1 MPDIT
6 LRYKQEELEDFIR
19 KMLAAKGLQPVDRI
33 EFRPRIV
40 NGEPQSFDVIIDC
53 APGPLL
59 DECPMCQTKLS
70 NGAPVPAPPVRVETP
85 GRKSVRQQI
94 DEEEGHAVVETIKE
108 AVEYAEERDY
118 PAGDFPIDPDTQE
131 EQDPA
136 LIDPELGET
145 FDPPAPGEGAP
156 SVTVST
162 TSSTDDEE
170 EGGGSMKSLLAAN
183 RRLTAQRERELA
195 ERKKQSGG
203 SHMAGES
210 TRPPKPGEGL

>member
-53 APGPLL
+53 EPGPLL
-59 DECPMCQTKLS
+59 EECPMCQTKLS
-70 NGAPVPAPPVRVETP
+70 NGAPVLPKPVRTAPAGRVETQK
-85 GRKSVRQQI
+85 RI
-94 DEEEGHAVVETIKE
+94 DEEESE
-108 AVEYAEERDY
+108 AAPAYAEERDY
-118 PAGDFPIDPDTQE
+118 PAGDFPVDPETQE
-131 EQDPA
+131 EQDPS

-145 FDPPAPGEGAP
+145 FDPPSPGEGTP

-162 TSSTDDEE
+162 TSSTDDDDEA
-170 EGGGSMKSLLAAN
+170 GGGSMKSLLAAN